1 MCKDCGVVEL
11 AQGLE
16 EAARALVRGEVA
28 VSGQGEVLVAADMAR
43 DAAEILQGVADGVFG
58 PLVSVVSP
66 CPTAECLG
74 GRDE

>member
-1 MCKDCGVVEL
+1 MCKDCGVIEL
-11 AQGLE
+11 AQSLE
-16 EAARALVRGEVA
+16 EAARALVRGEIA

-66 CPTAECLG
+66 CPTVECLG
-74 GRDE
+74 GVS

>member
-16 EAARALVRGEVA
+16 EAARALVRGEIA

-43 DAAEILQGVADGVFG
+43 DAAEILQ
-58 PLVSVVSP
+58 LSLIHISE
-66 CPTAECLG
+66 PT
-74 GRDE
+74 RPY